1 MKNLNSKFTTMK
13 SILSILFLS
22 FIFISNAQV
31 PEEINY
37 QMTIRDLDNKLI
49 TNKNIKVK
57 ISLIEN
63 SPKGEIVYTEIQNTK
78 TNTFGLSNFKIGKGE
93 SLVGIFSELKWS
105 EIDYFIE
112 IGIDTEGNSNFS
124 SLGAV
129 KLVTVPY
136 AFSGKDVVNK
146 QKISIDGNIISLTDG
161 GSITLPNTSN
171 TTVSTKTTTTGNTLN
186 EAYNEGGA
194 GAGRTITADNGAVEL
209 MVLMVYL
216 LLVLVY

>member
-1 MKNLNSKFTTMK
+1 
-13 SILSILFLS
+13 
-22 FIFISNAQV
+22 
-31 PEEINY
+31 
-37 QMTIRDLDNKLI
+37 
-49 TNKNIKVK
+49 
-57 ISLIEN
+57 
-63 SPKGEIVYTEIQNTK
+63 
-78 TNTFGLSNFKIGKGE
+78 
-93 SLVGIFSELKWS
+93 
-105 EIDYFIE
+105 
-112 IGIDTEGNSNFS
+112 
-124 SLGAV
+124 
-129 KLVTVPY
+129 
-136 AFSGKDVVNK
+136 VVNK

>member
-1 MKNLNSKFTTMK
+1 M
-13 SILSILFLS
+13 
-22 FIFISNAQV
+22 
-31 PEEINY
+31 
-37 QMTIRDLDNKLI
+37 
-49 TNKNIKVK
+49 
-57 ISLIEN
+57 
-63 SPKGEIVYTEIQNTK
+63 
-78 TNTFGLSNFKIGKGE
+78 
-93 SLVGIFSELKWS
+93 
-105 EIDYFIE
+105 
-112 IGIDTEGNSNFS
+112 
-124 SLGAV
+124 
-129 KLVTVPY
+129 
-136 AFSGKDVVNK
+136 VNK